1 MSQRI
6 SFIPLEFGSWA
17 NASHWPSPMNF
28 GLEEGLAANGVEY
41 VTIPAFHEMPS
52 STAGSWLSR
61 AHKIG
66 GEAQFDQIWLEIVHS
81 YFDEPFLEW
90 VATLAP
96 VRVSFIC
103 ESLEIDPGE
112 WSNNPAGTL
121 RRQKAV
127 EQRLAYLTHIVA
139 ADEVDVEYF
148 NAEGPYLRFG
158 GLSRLYRKVP

>member
-1 MSQRI
+1 M
-6 SFIPLEFGSWA
+6 
-17 NASHWPSPMNF
+17 
-28 GLEEGLAANGVEY
+28 
-41 VTIPAFHEMPS
+41 
-52 STAGSWLSR
+52 
-61 AHKIG
+61 G
-66 GEAQFDQIWLEIVHS
+66 G
-81 YFDEPFLEW
+81 
-90 VATLAP
+90 ATLAP

-158 GLSRLYRKVP
+158 GLSRLYRKVS